1 MLLKKDRFWLL
12 LNKTIFRVLGGIFL
26 FITTSCNPKQEKN
39 LDSTQMKIYLDSQD
53 KKILSKAIEFG
64 DIGVALQSTY
74 SLMSRDTANLKY
86 YDTLA
91 TLYYNS
97 KSYKQA
103 FMTSSKILKKEEN
116 NHKMLLIA
124 GQSLKNAGQIPES
137 MLYFLKLQENLPHT
151 KSSYEQIFCKVYE
164 NDTKII
170 LEGINSLL
178 QRNQNSYLIV
188 NQQRI
193 PLQAVLFNLKG
204 FVTIELNHQPQEGMT
219 YYKKCLEIYP
229 EYKGIKERIK

>member
-1 MLLKKDRFWLL
+1 MFS
-12 LNKTIFRVLGGIFL
+12 GHMG
-26 FITTSCNPKQEKN
+26 
-39 LDSTQMKIYLDSQD
+39 D
-53 KKILSKAIEFG
+53 KKFRKVKSTSPEDAIKK
-64 DIGVALQSTY
+64 INTY
-74 SLMSRDTANLKY
+74 VESMKGPDT
-86 YDTLA
+86 
-91 TLYYNS
+91 
-97 KSYKQA
+97 
-103 FMTSSKILKKEEN
+103 KKEEN

-137 MLYFLKLQENLPHT
+137 MLYFLKLQENLPNT

-193 PLQAVLFNLKG
+193 PLQAVLFNLRG